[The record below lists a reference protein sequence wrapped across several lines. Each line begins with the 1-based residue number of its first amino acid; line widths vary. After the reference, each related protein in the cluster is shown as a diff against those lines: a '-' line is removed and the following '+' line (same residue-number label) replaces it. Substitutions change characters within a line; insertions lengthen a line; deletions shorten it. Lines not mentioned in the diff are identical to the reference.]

1 MTELYQ
7 SLGKESIEFTTRAE
21 ALHWYERYGEAPPTF
36 KRDKSLHRG
45 VTVII
50 SSTRD
55 VGSGA
60 KSERLILLQQDGEKW
75 AHLETHKSFF
85 ALAALVGVLVTFFFI
100 IGPL

>member
-1 MTELYQ
+1 MLASGED
-7 SLGKESIEFTTRAE
+7 G
-21 ALHWYERYGEAPPTF
+21 YERYGEAPPTF

>member
-1 MTELYQ
+1 MATSAMVKLRPH
-7 SLGKESIEFTTRAE
+7 LKETKAC
-21 ALHWYERYGEAPPTF
+21 
-36 KRDKSLHRG
+36 RG

-50 SSTRD
+50 SSTHD

-85 ALAALVGVLVTFFFI
+85 ALAALVCVLVTFFFI